1 MVRSLNGR
9 TIVRLALVGVAA
21 ASLAACKTPP
31 KPEPKFPTTSPAAQ
45 GPTDTPLPPS
55 NPGQVGTQTTG
66 ALPGSAQDFVVN
78 VGDRVYFDTDSH
90 DVRDDARPILDAQ
103 SAWLRRYPG
112 VNVRIEG
119 NADERG
125 TREYNL
131 ALGARRANA
140 VRDYL
145 VGQGVEAARIAT
157 ISFGKEQPLDA
168 GSGEDAWA
176 KNRNG
181 HTAIVSGAR

>member
-1 MVRSLNGR
+1 MVLSVNGAN
-9 TIVRLALVGVAA
+9 VFRLALVGLCAV
-21 ASLAACKTPP
+21 SRAACAKKPKMATQVPSAPP
-31 KPEPKFPTTSPAAQ
+31 
-45 GPTDTPLPPS
+45 
-55 NPGQVGTQTTG
+55 TQTQPSIPQPPDRGPSAPPVNTT

-78 VGDRVYFDTDSH
+78 VGDRVYFDTDMY
-90 DVRDDARPILDAQ
+90 DIRADAQPLLDAQ
-103 SAWLRRYPG
+103 SGWLRRYG
-112 VNVRIEG
+112 SVQVRIEG

-131 ALGARRANA
+131 SLGARRANS

-145 VGQGVEAARIAT
+145 VSRGVTADRIAT
-157 ISFGKEQPLDA
+157 ISFGKEQPIDP
-168 GSGEDAWA
+168 GSGEESWQ

>member
-1 MVRSLNGR
+1 MLRSVNSS
-9 TIVRLALVGVAA
+9 TVFRLVLVGVAA
-21 ASLAACKTPP
+21 TSLAACASKK
-31 KPEPKFPTTSPAAQ
+31 KPMATSLPQ
-45 GPTDTPLPPS
+45 STQQTRPDTPMPS
-55 NPGQVGTQTTG
+55 NQAPVGQSSMS

-78 VGDRVYFDTDSH
+78 VGDRIYFDTDSY
-90 DVRDDARPILDAQ
+90 DIRADAQPLLDAQ
-103 SAWLRRYPG
+103 AGWLRRYSS
-112 VNVRIEG
+112 VMVRIEG

-131 ALGARRANA
+131 ALGARRANS

-145 VGQGVEAARIAT
+145 VSHGITSDRIAT
-157 ISFGKEQPLDA
+157 ISFGKESPIDA
-168 GSGEDAWA
+168 GNGEDSWQ